1 MFIDSCVSLVASWQG
16 SCRGL
21 VLPGELAAHKIV
33 SSVMDA
39 MLKRDESSTVGNK
52 KAPGCNVLKQ
62 RISTDQH
69 QTIRKCREYTQKF
82 TAEARGPQL
91 PIKVIQQGDCSL
103 PLQTV
108 SFCPWEPSL
117 GCFVGSILPRNA
129 AGRQISPNGTI
140 TVENSV
146 VGAVQQFD

>member
-16 SCRGL
+16 SCQGL

-69 QTIRKCREYTQKF
+69 
-82 TAEARGPQL
+82 
-91 PIKVIQQGDCSL
+91 
-103 PLQTV
+103 
-108 SFCPWEPSL
+108 
-117 GCFVGSILPRNA
+117 
-129 AGRQISPNGTI
+129 
-140 TVENSV
+140 
-146 VGAVQQFD
+146 